1 MTFIGEMKRLKYDK
15 GLCMYKDNELKNKQ
29 NVEAFK
35 LYRQITSAQRNKNWK
50 RLRVLERQYDSLIEG
65 INRNRKSINEY

>member
-1 MTFIGEMKRLKYDK
+1 
-15 GLCMYKDNELKNKQ
+15 MYKDNELKNKQ

-50 RLRVLERQYDSLIEG
+50 RLRVWERQYDSLIEG